1 MLLPFEKHWAS
12 FISYPTRDRRV
23 ARPKLLLKKSVQ
35 TCVPRSSPLL
45 AKAGQ
50 LPRQNPV
57 PSPED
62 SNSFFSLPTVQPPQP
77 AQQRRR
83 LGTPVKRWAII
94 FRARGAGV
102 VPVSPSVPSPT
113 LWDEKR
119 LSQARQQDLPPPGA
133 PGSPFL
139 WANLGSL
146 RSAP

>member
-57 PSPED
+57 PSPGD
-62 SNSFFSLPTVQPPQP
+62 STSFSTPPTGETVGYHLSRPRRWGCAGF
-77 AQQRRR
+77 AQ
-83 LGTPVKRWAII
+83 
-94 FRARGAGV
+94 RAESHIVG
-102 VPVSPSVPSPT
+102 
-113 LWDEKR
+113 
-119 LSQARQQDLPPPGA
+119 
-133 PGSPFL
+133 
-139 WANLGSL
+139 
-146 RSAP
+146 